1 MPCQITSSFG
11 KFKHFSLGSS
21 NTLMHQRP
29 VLFEKYA
36 QQGAASTSLEIAFII
51 TKNILFQSYAYLTS
65 VSFI

>member
-1 MPCQITSSFG
+1 
-11 KFKHFSLGSS
+11 
-21 NTLMHQRP
+21 MHQRP